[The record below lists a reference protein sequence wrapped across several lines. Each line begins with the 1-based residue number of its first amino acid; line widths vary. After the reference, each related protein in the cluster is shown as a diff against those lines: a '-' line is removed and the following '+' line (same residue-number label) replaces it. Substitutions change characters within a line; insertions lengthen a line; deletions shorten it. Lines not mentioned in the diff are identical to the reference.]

1 LVVHPKTGA
10 QLDPV
15 TCQVIYDTTHI
26 GLYNEFSLEFEEIY
40 GAINSLLE
48 KLAKNKRQ
56 ADFHPLY
63 KITSEFE
70 RRSKFSFNYCG
81 AILTVGLLGT
91 FRQSARRHW
100 YNLNL
105 EEFCEIDLEKT
116 HTLIEIIQIYTETV
130 LANYKLLYC
139 LGLVDEIPLETTLHK
154 YTHVIIRD
162 LIDRFPGKY
171 ITAGVIDK
179 QSLSIQPANLGVPA
193 SLELLVEAAGLD
205 LSPDGPASAK
215 IITYVVF
222 QIKLPKQTITRFG
235 IYQKA
240 KEVISKH
247 NVHLTVADFLLY
259 CREFIHQKTNKPE
272 TVINKMFIQRVSGLF
287 ATKFYPD
294 QPMIAT
300 VTKCVVEELDA
311 LRDELLGLLPKS
323 VENPNHIQAA
333 GKLLEARFKKYLM
346 LRELNK
352 GKLKQYR
359 SIKKLAYNVGK
370 LPIQPLSL
378 AKVTQEIFSSQSDL
392 GDLAIFVLQFQSL
405 TTLAKHSESTVKAL
419 QERLVRLYYLKEY
432 LEFTNQ
438 LTSMFAGGFYF
449 SYYIDFRGRI
459 YYDSQ
464 CSPQSY

>member
-1 LVVHPKTGA
+1 
-10 QLDPV
+10 
-15 TCQVIYDTTHI
+15 
-26 GLYNEFSLEFEEIY
+26 
-40 GAINSLLE
+40 
-48 KLAKNKRQ
+48 
-56 ADFHPLY
+56 
-63 KITSEFE
+63 
-70 RRSKFSFNYCG
+70 
-81 AILTVGLLGT
+81 
-91 FRQSARRHW
+91 
-100 YNLNL
+100 
-105 EEFCEIDLEKT
+105 
-116 HTLIEIIQIYTETV
+116 
-130 LANYKLLYC
+130 
-139 LGLVDEIPLETTLHK
+139 
-154 YTHVIIRD
+154 
-162 LIDRFPGKY
+162 
-171 ITAGVIDK
+171 
-179 QSLSIQPANLGVPA
+179 
-193 SLELLVEAAGLD
+193 LVEAAGLD